1 MLLNVII
8 YVGIAFCWIVIDNA
22 MDPFEK
28 EVQTRGIWWPI
39 VLSKFLVKTLIK
51 AIIE

>member
-1 MLLNVII
+1 MLLSFVII
-8 YVGIAFCWIVIDNA
+8 YVGIAFCWFIIDNA
-22 MDPFEK
+22 TNPFNEM
-28 EVQTRGIWWPI
+28 QTRGIWWPI